1 MKKLLSFFLVLTL
14 IYSSFV
20 VAFAEGDIIRL
31 AAHRGMNEL
40 APENTIPAFEFAG
53 QYGYYGLEFD
63 LQLTKDGK
71 WVVCHEDNLE
81 RMTNGKGNISDRS
94 FDYVRKLKI
103 TDGTNIADYPDLRI
117 PTLEEALDVCR
128 EYGMVP
134 YIEIKAGSEKE
145 LDGLVGIV
153 TDAGFAGNC
162 RIISSTKSSVEYIK
176 KAYPQFT
183 VWFVSYFCLDGDL
196 DFALNAGLDGVSW
209 NAMFFK
215 DELFKKIEETDLTL
229 SFWTVDTAE
238 NAEKFAAYGSNDFTT
253 NNLVYSDDGSV
264 VPFQEGDEARK
275 SNFTRI
281 VGFVKFVINL
291 VKSVID
297 KIRRTIGSF
306 IPND

>member
-1 MKKLLSFFLVLTL
+1 MKKIISLLIILTLLLSA
-14 IYSSFV
+14 SSLST
-20 VAFAEGDIIRL
+20 AAAEGIRL

-40 APENTIPAFEFAG
+40 APENTIPAFELAG
-53 QYGYYGLEFD
+53 QYGYFGLEFD
-63 LQLTKDGK
+63 LQLTKDEK

-103 TDGTNIADYPDLRI
+103 TDGTNIAEYPDLKI
-117 PTLEEALDVCR
+117 PTLEEALAVCI

-145 LDGLVGIV
+145 LDELAQIV
-153 TDAGFAGNC
+153 IDFGVSENC

-196 DFALNAGLDGVSW
+196 DFALEAGLDGVSW
-209 NAMFFK
+209 NVMFFK
-215 DELFKKIEETDLTL
+215 DELFEKLEGTDLTL

-238 NAEKFAAYGSNDFTT
+238 NAEKFATYGSKDFTT
-253 NNLVYSDDGSV
+253 NNLIYADDGSV
-264 VPFQEGDEARK
+264 VPLQEGDEAMK
-275 SNFTRI
+275 SNFSRI
-281 VGFVKFVINL
+281 VGFAKFAINL
-291 VKSVID
+291 VKSFINKV
-297 KIRRTIGSF
+297 RLLIGSF
-306 IPND
+306 IPE